1 MGTGSRG
8 TPPTEVA
15 SVVAGPTHVTV
26 AEAKVSGMNQGVSDR
41 VEEGESEIVVKVD
54 PGARGSSVKTV
65 RSKLSKV
72 RKEKKLPV
80 RVPPGL
86 AHKIP
91 IVGII
96 PPSRS
101 SQAASIRE
109 CASKFLGKEMSE
121 EVVTRLLDEAYL
133 STADDYGL
141 EEAIDWGGDFSIPDS
156 AVEKGEAAMR
166 RHGGD
171 FGAVVNEMKSRL
183 AHERL
188 SLSSVGSL
196 SACNPDKELMTD
208 LVDGVRVFTRDDFV
222 RNGAM
227 PALPPRNM
235 YLRASNTVHKLFY
248 DLVDRGLA
256 IVMRSPTARSIKGVH
271 YIVAHWAPK
280 KGKKQG
286 RGITDASDDSYP
298 MSVLNGTEVKD
309 KVDAFY
315 GVIEHPTIVTVASM
329 VLGVLSDLQRCNP
342 GATLNEVDMYKCDL
356 KGAFNLL
363 WWRTEDAPLFSVELA
378 DGLTIV
384 FLCGTFGYTGM
395 PGAFQVVTRALKHEM
410 GLRAPGRS
418 EMYVDDLI
426 GGAAREK
433 VQSAIDEAYK
443 CSRDLLGPDAIAED
457 KTERTSE
464 LQRRLDVLGY
474 TIDLSDGL
482 DNARVTI
489 SERNRLKAAYGF
501 FSVDFSRPVPYSTME
516 KLASWSARYCFI
528 CEMLKPFTQAL
539 FGTMTGRRRNASLKL
554 GVPAK
559 RAILLWR
566 AILCAIA
573 VDEDTFARP
582 LRSFAARTVE
592 WVIRF
597 DASLTGVGILLGIPA
612 EGGSDQG
619 PQWVGGMS
627 VSLLGLGFGTDSS
640 NQNCSE
646 FIGATLSLVVL
657 RCLGLS
663 GRPVRLEGDSI
674 SALTWA
680 EKGTARGERAHNAS
694 MVFCLASVQ
703 WGLLVPFESFGFVTG
718 IDNFLCDALSRDI
731 AIADLGIGG
740 LVDFGPYLSST
751 LLKALE
757 FCDPHLDTTSD
768 EGFFEYWDALRVFLN
783 TIVVASQDDCATMLG
798 GVSAATEH
806 PNNSRLTA
814 L

>member
-1 MGTGSRG
+1 
-8 TPPTEVA
+8 
-15 SVVAGPTHVTV
+15 
-26 AEAKVSGMNQGVSDR
+26 MNQGVSDR

-80 RVPPGL
+80 RVPPRL

-315 GVIEHPTIVTVASM
+315 G
-329 VLGVLSDLQRCNP
+329 
-342 GATLNEVDMYKCDL
+342 CDL

-528 CEMLKPFTQAL
+528 CEMLKPVA
-539 FGTMTGRRRNASLKL
+539 
-554 GVPAK
+554 
-559 RAILLWR
+559 
-566 AILCAIA
+566 
-573 VDEDTFARP
+573 
-582 LRSFAARTVE
+582 
-592 WVIRF
+592 
-597 DASLTGVGILLGIPA
+597 
-612 EGGSDQG
+612 
-619 PQWVGGMS
+619 
-627 VSLLGLGFGTDSS
+627 
-640 NQNCSE
+640 
-646 FIGATLSLVVL
+646 
-657 RCLGLS
+657 
-663 GRPVRLEGDSI
+663 
-674 SALTWA
+674 
-680 EKGTARGERAHNAS
+680 
-694 MVFCLASVQ
+694 
-703 WGLLVPFESFGFVTG
+703 
-718 IDNFLCDALSRDI
+718 FLCR
-731 AIADLGIGG
+731 
-740 LVDFGPYLSST
+740 
-751 LLKALE
+751 
-757 FCDPHLDTTSD
+757 
-768 EGFFEYWDALRVFLN
+768 
-783 TIVVASQDDCATMLG
+783 
-798 GVSAATEH
+798 
-806 PNNSRLTA
+806 PNR
-814 L
+814 